1 MKASPQAVTESD
13 KTVLKELG
21 EEIQRIGSLPVQRE
35 KAELWRRLNDREPV
49 RPMVYINEEPWAEL
63 ECDELACAC
72 EHPWLRGVERG
83 LRIKLY
89 RWNHFPVDMIIEPVI
104 EVGRAYSST
113 GIGLRE
119 KAERIS
125 HGARVSRHF
134 IPQIFG
140 PEDIEKIKMPEV
152 TVNEEET
159 ERRVALLESILKDTV
174 RAAATGTKHIWFTPW
189 DILIRFVP
197 MEEIMMDMIER
208 PEYVDAL
215 VSRFVDAKMH
225 ELDQIE
231 ALGLLDMGA
240 NNTRVGS
247 GGYGYTNELQ
257 ADNTQGKPAACSQI
271 WGCGNAQIF
280 TEVSP
285 QMHWD
290 FSLKHEMRWL
300 DRWGMTYYGCCE
312 ALHQKIDIL
321 RKIKN
326 LRKISVS
333 PWFDIPKGLASGAGD
348 YVLSIKPNP
357 AIFAEDS
364 FNEERARAEIC
375 HYLDQAEGQSVE
387 LVMKD
392 ISTLRDDPA
401 RLDRWAAIAMEE
413 AEKRG

>member
-1 MKASPQAVTESD
+1 MSISTQTVTERD

-21 EEIQRIGSLPVQRE
+21 EEIQRVGSLPVQRE

-63 ECDELACAC
+63 ECDELAPRC
-72 EHPWLRGVERG
+72 EDPWLRRVERG

-104 EVGRAYSST
+104 EVGMAYSST
-113 GIGLRE
+113 GIGLVE
-119 KAERIS
+119 KAERIR

-134 IPQIFG
+134 FPQIFG

-152 TVNEEET
+152 TSDEEET
-159 ERRVALLESILKDTV
+159 QRRVSLLESILKDTV
-174 RAAATGTKHIWFTPW
+174 RVAAAGIKHIWFTPW

-197 MEEIMMDMIER
+197 MEDIMTDMIER
-208 PEYVDAL
+208 PDFVDAL

-257 ADNTQGKPAACSQI
+257 AESGKGQPVGCSQI

-333 PWFDIPKGLASGAGD
+333 PWFDIPKGLANGAGD

-357 AIFAEDS
+357 AIFAEDT
-364 FNEERARAEIC
+364 FNEERARAEIAR
-375 HYLDQAEGQSVE
+375 YLDEARGQSVE

-392 ISTLRDDPA
+392 ISTLRYDPA
-401 RLDRWAAIAMEE
+401 RLDRWAEIAMEE